1 MKSYLNRS
9 RKSNVEAYEIGA
21 AYIKVTFNSG
31 SIRNYLYTYDS
42 TGQENVEKMKQLAES
57 GLGLN
62 SFISK
67 TIRNRYKRK
76 W

>member
-21 AYIKVTFNSG
+21 DYIKVTFNSG

-42 TGQENVEKMKQLAES
+42 TGQENVEKMKQLAEN